1 MQVIPDG
8 CRIKQNLESAW
19 RALLCEDFDTLYEG
33 LTTDDAKNQIVDA
46 WLFVDF
52 ADQVEAIERQQLLCG
67 EYDSDD
73 VWRAMQEMERV
84 QVWCEDKLQS
94 LICDALDV
102 EDEVFVAF
110 VKEAFE
116 QHTQDT
122 RQVKTKQSANHP
134 AFEALTTRLYEEA
147 VEFAQTKEQAS
158 K

>member
-1 MQVIPDG
+1 M
-8 CRIKQNLESAW
+8 
-19 RALLCEDFDTLYEG
+19 FD
-33 LTTDDAKNQIVDA
+33 VS
-46 WLFVDF
+46 
-52 ADQVEAIERQQLLCG
+52 DQLEAIQRQDLQD
-67 EYDSDD
+67 EPDAED

-94 LICDALDV
+94 LICEALDV

-134 AFEALTTRLYEEA
+134 EFEALTTRLYEEA
-147 VEFAQTKEQAS
+147 VELAQTKEQAS